1 MKLNNVNSH
10 KVLEE
15 IWMRPVSETAG
26 KKIKV
31 DDIGRLFPANVKGSY
46 RFFTGTEYFSVEL
59 ADTALAMDLND
70 YMKRYPHLVQ
80 VMNSAKDGKSFMFR
94 VVFFSRLIEDMADV
108 EVGIDSRIE
117 ETAEKHNERFKNLEE
132 LASILQNRCKI
143 TDGKNEWFIMK
154 TGARAEDDFLD
165 DLANENTNK
174 NKEEK
179 LSAFSICGDEINV
192 PVEKRMLDRD
202 TEIYFASRIVYKKYH
217 NDERKLILVSGN
229 LMFCENAKQIQAFA
243 NHAMKTL
250 EEQDGSYLKAW
261 DRYADEE
268 GKLLIEK
275 ARAVG
280 EIHYTKVEKDKNN
293 CVNFY
298 IDGVIPQALSE
309 NDELELTDPRKI
321 PPFLADM
328 NMSWEEYRNLLEA
341 QYKEKKEQE
350 EEEKKNSNIGESQQ
364 KEEESKKSKSNSYKV
379 AEIKDKSITLEN
391 VDPDT
396 PPGMVLVLSTL
407 GDIVQIDRR
416 IKARLA
422 IKEGRSSMPLLGLI
436 IEETAALPDSMRVT
450 KLKPITPF
458 IENKI
463 FAKNKPTERQKEA
476 IEIALNTPDMAI
488 IQGPPGTGKTTVI
501 AAILERLNEEY
512 DKKNSIRGK
521 ILVSGFQHDAVENI
535 ISRLSVNSL
544 PAIKFGRR
552 SGEDEE
558 DETITQMKIREWTE
572 DLSAKLL
579 DKEPKLQ
586 PIREQQ
592 ELQIQLR
599 QYTNSRSASAME
611 NLLDTIISL
620 PGDCISKE
628 VVSKAK
634 KLRESLYQ
642 EYKHE
647 NFELTQNLT
656 LIRALRTAENDF
668 SDDGARN
675 AMMVFTALQEHL
687 QPKEAEL
694 LEKAGHWKAG
704 EPTGFLNQLEE
715 LKASLLD
722 RFAPRPFFNIEKPK
736 KEVLNLFAEVN
747 ESLLKYRGR
756 DCKKNEILAGFLNE
770 IECNPEGI
778 KAAIE
783 DYNFVYAATTQGAEG
798 KEIRKVKA
806 KYYNDYV
813 TYDTVIID
821 EAARASP
828 LDLLI
833 PMAQA
838 EKRIILVGDH
848 RQLPHIIDEDIIK
861 KAMETK
867 EKTEDAQ
874 TQDKKDEQ
882 LSDKFED
889 YIRRSAFEY
898 LKGRLEKLSAKD
910 RIKRT
915 CTLDQQYRTHPLLG
929 NFINKSFYAKYG
941 EGFDSPLK
949 EEHFKH
955 NLPGLNGKP
964 ALWINVPGAKGNEK
978 RNGTS
983 WTRREE
989 AAAIVRQLKEWLD
1002 CEEGKNLTFGVISFY
1017 RAQSNLAMEEA
1028 EKLDITNREGGKWEI
1043 NEEYRYLS
1051 KEKDGKKTLE
1061 ERLRIG
1067 TVDSFQGMEFDVV
1080 FLSMVRSP
1088 SNIPHKEKE
1097 SDYERIKVKTFGH
1110 LMSDNRLCVSMSRQK
1125 KVLAVAGDAE
1135 LALSEIGRDAVPALA
1150 DFCDL
1155 CKNEGKFY
1163 DS

>member
-15 IWMRPVSETAG
+15 IWMRPVFETDG
-26 KKIKV
+26 KKINV
-31 DDIGRLFPANVKGSY
+31 DNIGMLSPTDIKGRY
-46 RFFTGTEYFSVEL
+46 RFSTGTEYFTIEL
-59 ADTALAMDLND
+59 NDTALAMDLND
-70 YMKRYPHLVQ
+70 FLQRYPHLTQ
-80 VMNSAKDGKSFMFR
+80 VMNSAKDGSFMFK
-94 VVFFSRLIEDMADV
+94 VVFFSRLIDMADV

-117 ETAEKHNERFKNLEE
+117 DTARRHKETFKNLEE
-132 LASILQNRCKI
+132 LASILQKRCEI
-143 TDGKNEWFIMK
+143 TDGINKWFLIK
-154 TGARAEDDFLD
+154 TGAAAEDDFID
-165 DLANENTNK
+165 DSEKDDSNEGK
-174 NKEEK
+174 KEK
-179 LSAFSICGDEINV
+179 LSAFSIYGEEINV
-192 PVEKRMLDRD
+192 PVEKKMLDRD
-202 TEIYFASRIVYKKYH
+202 TEIYFASKIVYKKYH
-217 NDERKLILVSGN
+217 NDERALILVSGN
-229 LMFCENAKQIQAFA
+229 LKFCENAKQIQAFA
-243 NHAMKTL
+243 RNAMQII

-268 GKLLIEK
+268 GKLLLEK

-280 EIHYTKVEKDKNN
+280 EIYYTKVEKDKNG

-298 IDGVIPQALSE
+298 IDGVIPEALSE
-309 NDELELTDPRKI
+309 NDELELVMPNDI
-321 PPFLADM
+321 PPFLKDM
-328 NMSWEEYRNLLEA
+328 NMKWEEYRNLLEA
-341 QYKEKKEQE
+341 QYKERKEQE
-350 EEEKKNSNIGESQQ
+350 EEEKKNSNKDESEQ
-364 KEEESKKSKSNSYKV
+364 KDDESKKSKSESFKV
-379 AEIKDKSITLEN
+379 AERKDHSITLEN
-391 VDPDT
+391 ADPDT
-396 PPGMVLVLSTL
+396 LPGKVLILSTL

-422 IKEGRSSMPLLGLI
+422 IKEGRSAMPLLGLI

-458 IENKI
+458 VENKI
-463 FAKNKPTERQKEA
+463 FYKNKPTDRQKEA
-476 IEIALNTPDMAI
+476 IEMALNTPDMAI

-544 PAIKFGRR
+544 PAIKFGKR

-572 DLSAKLL
+572 DLTTKLS
-579 DKEPKLQ
+579 DKELQLQ
-586 PIREQQ
+586 PIAQQQ
-592 ELQIQLR
+592 ELQILLL
-599 QYTNSRSASAME
+599 QYSKSRSTRAME
-611 NLLDTIISL
+611 KLLDAIISL

-628 VVSKAK
+628 AVSKAK
-634 KLRESLYQ
+634 NLRESLKQQSRY
-642 EYKHE
+642 E
-647 NFELTQNLT
+647 NLNSKQNVT
-656 LIRALRTAENDF
+656 LIRGLRTTENDF

-675 AMMVFTALQEHL
+675 AMKVYSVLHEQL
-687 QPKEAEL
+687 QPKEVEL
-694 LEKAGHWKAG
+694 LKKAGHWKTG
-704 EPTGFLNQLEE
+704 EPTTFLKE
-715 LKASLLD
+715 LDALKTSLLD
-722 RFAPRPFFNIEKPK
+722 RFTPLPFFIIEKPK
-736 KEVLNLFAEVN
+736 KEILELFAEVN

-756 DCKKNEILAGFLNE
+756 GCKKVEILAGFFNE
-770 IECNPEGI
+770 LKYNPEGI
-778 KAAIE
+778 KTAIE

-798 KEIRKVKA
+798 REIRNVKA
-806 KYYNDYV
+806 KSKGDYV

-867 EKTEDAQ
+867 EKSEDTQ

-898 LKGRLEKLSAKD
+898 LKGRLEKLTAKD
-910 RIKRT
+910 GIKRT

-929 NFINKSFYAKYG
+929 NLINKSFYAQYG

-964 ALWINVPGAKGNEK
+964 ALWINVPGDRGHEK
-978 RNGTS
+978 RSGTS

-989 AAAIVRQLKEWLD
+989 AAAIVQQLKKWLD
-1002 CEEGKNLTFGVISFY
+1002 CEEGKNFTFGVISFY
-1017 RAQSNLAMEEA
+1017 RAQSNIIMEEA
-1028 EKLDITNREGGKWEI
+1028 EKLGITDRISDGKWEI
-1043 NEEYRYLS
+1043 NNEYRYLS
-1051 KEKDGKKTLE
+1051 REKDGKKTVE

-1080 FLSMVRSP
+1080 FLSMVRSLKD
-1088 SNIPHKEKE
+1088 IPKREKGIY
-1097 SDYERIKVKTFGH
+1097 SQKVITQTFGR
-1110 LMSDNRLCVSMSRQK
+1110 LVLENLLCVSMSRQK
-1125 KVLAVAGDAE
+1125 KVLAVAGDAK
-1135 LALSEIGRDAVPALA
+1135 LALSDIGREAVPALA
-1150 DFCDL
+1150 AFYEL
-1155 CKNEGKFY
+1155 CKKEGKSY